1 MQNEGRDDVELNF
14 MNPINHVRY
23 VSNNTNSAIKGGKCL
38 WVAITSLYLGID

>member
-23 VSNNTNSAIKGGKCL
+23 VSNNTNSAIKGESVYGL
-38 WVAITSLYLGID
+38 LSLVSI